1 MVMLEID
8 SNVILVEAM
17 KSKKDAEMQRAYLA
31 LIGRLK
37 RAGVEIKKHVLDNEC
52 SQAMKDLIE
61 KTCQYELVPPHCHR
75 RNIAETSIKNFKQ
88 HFISVLSGLP
98 PSFPLNLWH

>member
-8 SNVILVEAM
+8 SNAILVEPM
-17 KSKKDAEMQRAYLA
+17 KSKTDAEMQRAYLT

-37 RAGVEIKKHVLDNEC
+37 RAGVHIKKHVLDNEC
-52 SQAMKDLIE
+52 SQKMNDFIE
-61 KTCQYELVPPHCHR
+61 QTCKCELVPSNSHW

-88 HFISVLSGLP
+88 HFIE
-98 PSFPLNLWH
+98 